1 MLIRENYV
9 QLLIFKLLQIELFNN
24 ISFESF
30 LFSYSRIVSQYIF
43 NMNYNNI
50 IIEYES
56 ELNCFEP
63 NATQPSLTVYK
74 HQIVKKS
81 DYYLIIQ

>member
-30 LFSYSRIVSQYIF
+30 LFSYSRTVSEYNF
-43 NMNYNNI
+43 NPTRLSRRWPY
-50 IIEYES
+50 
-56 ELNCFEP
+56 
-63 NATQPSLTVYK
+63 TVYE

-81 DYYLIIQ
+81 DYYVVIQ